1 MNRSDPAQRV
11 YIIDDDD
18 AVRDAMSMLLDADS
32 IEHQCFASAD
42 EFLDY
47 YDGSQRGCL
56 VLDIR
61 MHGLS
66 GLELQ
71 AELKQLGSAL
81 PIIFMTGHG
90 DVPMAVEAMRQ
101 GAIDFLRKPVS
112 EEDLLERIKQALQ
125 EEAGK
130 WDQLVSHR
138 AMQQRLETLTER
150 EYQVFEMVASGEANK
165 VIAHNLGISER
176 TVEVHR
182 SQVMKKLESK
192 TLSQLVR
199 IHIAFA
205 E

>member
-125 EEAGK
+125 EEAGN